1 MLEFAAIAEQC
12 APSIHADTMRRLVQV
27 ESSFNPY
34 AIGVVGH
41 RLQRQPR
48 NEQEATATAR
58 WLEEKGFNYSVGLAQ
73 INRVNFDTV
82 GLTPETA
89 FDVCANLRA
98 AASILTECYT
108 RALRSWPDEQDALR
122 RAFSC
127 YYSGDF
133 STGFKHGYVLRVVN
147 GASVQSVSATPID
160 AQSVSSREPKDR
172 VLNMEA
178 SAAAPSSTSASAL
191 IF

>member
-1 MLEFAAIAEQC
+1 
-12 APSIHADTMRRLVQV
+12 MRRLVQV

-34 AIGVVGH
+34 AIGVVGG

-108 RALRSWPDEQDALR
+108 HALRSWPDEQDALR

-147 GASVQSVSATPID
+147 SAAVQSVSAAQID
-160 AQSVSSREPKDR
+160 AQSVSSRESKDR

-178 SAAAPSSTSASAL
+178 AAAPLPSSTSASAL